1 MKTRIL
7 TAIIALAVFVGVLLA
22 PPIVFTIALGVV
34 TVIMLYECY
43 RATGAD
49 LAMKIV
55 GFISAIALLV
65 PMYFITDNRYTRIF
79 ISNYYILLC
88 VLTALI
94 ILVHMAL
101 IVFKHGK
108 RNYKD
113 ILSNGFL
120 TFYIVGS
127 MWCLQFIRAYIG
139 TDFMLIVFIIAW
151 SCDTFAYFSGR
162 FFGKRKLIPHVSP
175 NKTVAG
181 AIGGVIGSMICC
193 MVYLVIA
200 KNLTYLSPV
209 YGAAEMNITSIIAVG
224 LSLGMIGG
232 AFSQLG
238 DLVAS
243 AIKRDTGIKDFGWIF
258 PGHGGFMDRFDSVM
272 YIAPIVLIY
281 LMFFCEIYAR
291 IAG

>member
-1 MKTRIL
+1 MKTRVI
-7 TAIIALAVFVGVLLA
+7 TAIVALAVFVGVLLA
-22 PPIVFTIALGVV
+22 PPILFTIALAAV
-34 TVIMLYECY
+34 TVIMLFECY
-43 RATGAD
+43 KATGAD
-49 LAMKIV
+49 TAMKVV
-55 GFISAIALLV
+55 GFISAAFVMAALYVITRRYQFFLTSRYIEYLSIIVVLIVLV
-65 PMYFITDNRYTRIF
+65 Y
-79 ISNYYILLC
+79 
-88 VLTALI
+88 
-94 ILVHMAL
+94 MAL
-101 IVFKHGK
+101 VVFKHGK

-120 TFYIVGS
+120 TFYIVGTV
-127 MWCLQFIRAYIG
+127 WCLQFIRGFIG
-139 TDFMLIVFIIAW
+139 TEFMIIVFVIAW

-181 AIGGVIGSMICC
+181 AIGGVIGAIICC
-193 MVYLVIA
+193 TAYLMIA

-209 YGAAEMNITSIIAVG
+209 YGEEEMNISAIIAVG
-224 LSLGMIGG
+224 LSLGTIGG
-232 AFSQLG
+232 VFSQLG

-281 LMFFCEIYAR
+281 LVFFCEIYVKMV
-291 IAG
+291 G